1 MHWYKESSLTED
13 VRTHHGCLVLVDHHF
28 FSFRNY
34 AGARDKTKNSKAA
47 GTLMSSCLRALG
59 GSQGWTFNKVQ
70 CGMWAKNS
78 PPQQSGVHGALDR
91 EGDEGKSGCLWW
103 LNPG

>member
-1 MHWYKESSLTED
+1 MSVMFTDTNVKLCETFLLCTPCDFYATFTDKRKKQVLTLTEE

-47 GTLMSSCLRALG
+47 GTSMFESFG
-59 GSQGWTFNKVQ
+59 GWTFNKV
-70 CGMWAKNS
+70 
-78 PPQQSGVHGALDR
+78 
-91 EGDEGKSGCLWW
+91 
-103 LNPG
+103 